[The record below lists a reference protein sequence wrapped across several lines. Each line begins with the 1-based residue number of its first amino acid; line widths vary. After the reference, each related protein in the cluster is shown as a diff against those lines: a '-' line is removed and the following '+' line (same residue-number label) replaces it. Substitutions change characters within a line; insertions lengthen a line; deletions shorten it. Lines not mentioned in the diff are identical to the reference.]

1 MIEVVELTKKYG
13 KKTVVDGLSF
23 EVKPGIVTGFLG
35 PNGAGKST
43 TMRLIIGLDNPQ
55 SGSVKINKQDFH
67 NVKHPMKEIGVLL
80 DADYMHPT
88 RTAKNHLMAMAASN
102 GFGKKRVAEV
112 LELVGLSDVA
122 KKRVGKFSLGMKQRV
137 GLAGALLGDPSIIML
152 DEPAN
157 GLDPEGIRWIRQFL
171 SHFAS
176 EGRTVFVSS
185 HLLGEMAIMADELIV
200 IGQGKL
206 IAKTTVAE
214 MTAQATGGYVSIKSP
229 SISRFCEI
237 LKDANAD
244 FTKEENELRVLNMSS
259 EELGTLAF
267 SNSIELHELAN
278 NMPSLED
285 AFLQIT
291 ASSQEYKAKS
301 IDEENK

>member
-259 EELGTLAF
+259 EELGALAF